1 MKVNFENLKKKRFFI
16 MKAKKD
22 FRQIITL
29 NATESELK
37 MLEFIMEKD
46 RRFTKSDCL
55 RILIHDRYF
64 FLKNST
70 HAGVNALSDQRA

>member
-1 MKVNFENLKKKRFFI
+1 MEKKQQIKR
-16 MKAKKD
+16 
-22 FRQIITL
+22 QVITL

-46 RRFTKSDCL
+46 CRFTKSDCL

-64 FLKNST
+64 FLKNSA
-70 HAGVNALSDQRA
+70 HVGANYSSDQRA